1 MRLLLLLTGLLLLL
15 KSEAQSFIPKEHY
28 NKIEVYIPMRDGVKL
43 FTAIYT
49 PKDSSQKHP
58 ILLNRTPY
66 SIAPYGNDNFPGALR
81 PSAHF
86 AKEGYIFVFQDV
98 RGKNMSEGTFVNMT
112 PHVGN
117 KKKKTDIDESSDT
130 YDCIEWVLKNVKNH
144 NGKVGQ
150 WGISYPG
157 FYTSAGM
164 INAHPAL
171 KASSPQAPIC
181 DWFTGDDFHHNG
193 AFFLPHFFGFTYS
206 FGQKRTN
213 PAPASWRGFDYPTHD
228 GYQFYLNYIGPLKNV
243 EKYYKGEIPFW
254 HDVTQHET
262 YDSFWQVRNLRPH
275 LKQIKPAVLVVGGW
289 FDAENLYGALQTYK
303 TIEKQSPKTTNSI
316 VMGPWIH
323 GGWNKTKGEFLGD
336 ISFKQ
341 ATSIYYRD
349 SIEFPFFNYY
359 LNGKGEYQPT
369 EAIMFETG
377 SNTWKRYSQWPP
389 ARTTPETFYLGA
401 HHLLTTDSDGN
412 TSEQFLSDPEKPVPY
427 MVNCETGMTKEY
439 MVADQRFAST
449 RPDVLVYTTPVLSD
463 DVTYAGPIDVRLVVS
478 TTSTDADWIVKV
490 IDVFPDNAEVD
501 SVNGKAVKMAGYQM
515 LVRGDVMRG
524 KFRKS
529 FEHPE
534 PFVPNVPDTVQ
545 FSIND
550 INHTF
555 RKGHQLMIQVQ
566 STWFPLVDRNP
577 QQFINIFEADKKDFV
592 KATHTVFGQSS
603 ITFYKLKP

>member
-1 MRLLLLLTGLLLLL
+1 MRILLLLTGLLFLL
-15 KSEAQSFIPKEHY
+15 KGEAQSFIPKEHY

-66 SIAPYGNDNFPGALR
+66 GIGPYGTENFPTALR
-81 PSAHF
+81 PSEHF
-86 AKEGYIFVFQDV
+86 AKAGYIFVFQDV
-98 RGKNMSEGTFVNMT
+98 RGKNMSEGNFVNMT
-112 PHVGN
+112 PHVAN

-130 YDCIEWVLKNVKNH
+130 YDCIEWILKNVKHH
-144 NGKVGQ
+144 NGRVGQ

-164 INAHPAL
+164 IDAHPAL

-193 AFFLPHFFGFTYS
+193 TFFLPHFFGFTYS
-206 FGQKRTN
+206 FGQIRTK
-213 PAPASWRGFDYPTHD
+213 PAPASWKGFDYPTHD
-228 GYQFYLNYIGPLKNV
+228 GYKFYLNYIGPLKNV
-243 EKYYKGEIPFW
+243 DKYYRGQIPFW
-254 HDVTQHET
+254 QDVASHET

-275 LKQIKPAVLVVGGW
+275 LKNIKPAVLVVGGW
-289 FDAENLYGALQTYK
+289 FDAENLYGALQTYNS
-303 TIEKQSPKTTNSI
+303 IERQSPKTKNSI

-341 ATSIYYRD
+341 ATSTYYRD
-349 SIEFPFFNYY
+349 SIEFPFFNHY
-359 LNGKGEYQPT
+359 LNNQGNYQPT

-377 SNTWKRYSQWPP
+377 SNTWKRYAQWPP
-389 ARTTPETFYLGA
+389 ANTKQEVYYLGEQQQLSTTPN
-401 HHLLTTDSDGN
+401 N
-412 TSEQFLSDPEKPVPY
+412 TSVSFISDPQKPVPY

-439 MVADQRFAST
+439 MVADQRFAAN
-449 RPDVLVYTTPVLSD
+449 RPDVLVYETPVFNA
-463 DVTYAGPIDVRLVVS
+463 DVTYAGPIDVKLMVS
-478 TTSTDADWIVKV
+478 TTSTDADWVVKI
-490 IDVFPDNAEVD
+490 IDVYPDDAGID
-501 SVNGKAVKMAGYQM
+501 SVNGKPIKMGGYQM

-529 FEHPE
+529 FEKPT
-534 PFVPNVPDTVQ
+534 PFIPNTMDTVQ
-545 FSIND
+545 FTIND
-550 INHTF
+550 INHSF
-555 RKGHQLMIQVQ
+555 RKGHKLMIQVQ

-577 QQFINIFEADKKDFV
+577 QQYINVFEADEKDFV
-592 KATHTVFGQSS
+592 KATHTVYGQSS
-603 ITFYKLKP
+603 VTLLRLQP

>member
-1 MRLLLLLTGLLLLL
+1 MRILLLLTGLLFLL
-15 KSEAQSFIPKEHY
+15 KGEAQSFIPKEHY

-66 SIAPYGNDNFPGALR
+66 GIGPYGTENFPAALR
-81 PSAHF
+81 PSEHF
-86 AKEGYIFVFQDV
+86 AKAGYIFVFQDV
-98 RGKNMSEGTFVNMT
+98 RGKNMSEGNFVNMT
-112 PHVGN
+112 PHVAN

-130 YDCIEWVLKNVKNH
+130 YDCIEWILKNVKHH
-144 NGKVGQ
+144 NGRVGQ

-164 INAHPAL
+164 IDAHPAL

-193 AFFLPHFFGFTYS
+193 TFFLPHFFGFTYS
-206 FGQKRTN
+206 FGQLRTK
-213 PAPASWRGFDYPTHD
+213 PAPASWKGFDYPTHD
-228 GYQFYLNYIGPLKNV
+228 GYKFYLNYIGPLKNV
-243 EKYYKGEIPFW
+243 DKYYRGQIPFW
-254 HDVTQHET
+254 QDVASHET

-275 LKQIKPAVLVVGGW
+275 LKNIKPAVLVVGGW
-289 FDAENLYGALQTYK
+289 FDAENLYGALQTYNS
-303 TIEKQSPKTTNSI
+303 IERQSPKTKNSI

-341 ATSIYYRD
+341 ATSTYYRD
-349 SIEFPFFNYY
+349 SIEFPFFNHY
-359 LNGKGEYQPT
+359 LNNQGNYQPT

-377 SNTWKRYSQWPP
+377 SNTWKRYAQWPP
-389 ARTTPETFYLGA
+389 ANTKQDVYYLGA
-401 HHLLTTDSDGN
+401 QQQLSTTPNN
-412 TSEQFLSDPEKPVPY
+412 TSVSFISDPQKPVPY

-439 MVADQRFAST
+439 MVADQRFAAN
-449 RPDVLVYTTPVLSD
+449 RPDVLVYETPVFNA
-463 DVTYAGPIDVRLVVS
+463 DVTYAGSIDVKLMVS
-478 TTSTDADWIVKV
+478 TTSTDADWVVKI
-490 IDVFPDNAEVD
+490 IDVYPDDAGLD
-501 SVNGKAVKMAGYQM
+501 SVNGKPIKMGGYQM

-529 FEHPE
+529 FEKPT
-534 PFVPNVPDTVQ
+534 PFIPNTMDTVQ
-545 FSIND
+545 FTIND
-550 INHTF
+550 INHSF
-555 RKGHQLMIQVQ
+555 RKGHKLMIQVQ

-577 QQFINIFEADKKDFV
+577 QQYINVFEADEKDFV
-592 KATHTVFGQSS
+592 KATHTVYGQSS
-603 ITFYKLKP
+603 VTLLRLQP